1 MSLSLVFL
9 IIFLAAV
16 GVMFYA
22 LYHYRERVEILKEF
36 FEFLSKRKLW
46 WIIPIIITL
55 LVLSILI
62 AVFETGAISSAMYIL
77 F

>member
-16 GVMFYA
+16 GAMFYA

-36 FEFLSKRKLW
+36 FEFLKRRKLW

-62 AVFETGAISSAMYIL
+62 VVFETGALSSAMYIL

>member
-9 IIFLAAV
+9 IIFLAVV
-16 GVMFYA
+16 GALFYA
-22 LYHYRERVEILKEF
+22 LYHYRERVEIMKEF
-36 FEFLSKRKLW
+36 FEFLSRRKLW

-62 AVFETGAISSAMYIL
+62 VVFETGALSSAMYIL

>member
-1 MSLSLVFL
+1 MSLKLVFL
-9 IIFLAAV
+9 IIFLAVV
-16 GVMFYA
+16 GTLFYA
-22 LYHYRERVEILKEF
+22 LYHYRERLEILKEF
-36 FEFLSKRKLW
+36 FEFLSQRKLW

-62 AVFETGAISSAMYIL
+62 VVFETGALSSAMYIL

>member
-22 LYHYRERVEILKEF
+22 LYHYRERVEILREF

-55 LVLSILI
+55 LVLSTLI
-62 AVFETGAISSAMYIL
+62 VVFETGAISSAIYIL

>member
-9 IIFLAAV
+9 IIFLAVTGAL
-16 GVMFYA
+16 FYA
-22 LYHYRERVEILKEF
+22 LYHYRERLEILKEF
-36 FEFLSKRKLW
+36 FEFLKRRKLW

-62 AVFETGAISSAMYIL
+62 AVFETGALSSTMYIL

>member
-9 IIFLAAV
+9 IIFLAVV
-16 GVMFYA
+16 GALFYA

-36 FEFLSKRKLW
+36 FEFLSRRKLW

-62 AVFETGAISSAMYIL
+62 VVFETGAISSAMYIL

>member
-1 MSLSLVFL
+1 MSFRLVLL
-9 IIFLAAV
+9 IIFLAIIGAL
-16 GVMFYA
+16 FYA

-36 FEFLSKRKLW
+36 FEFLKRRKLW

-55 LVLSILI
+55 LLLSILI
-62 AVFETGAISSAMYIL
+62 VVFETGAISSAMYIL